1 MIKRLAHRYMT
12 ALFVLCLA
20 LVLQACGSNNSGGGG
35 GSGTPVAQKPSNAIE
50 ITMAYSSEKKP
61 WIDPLAT
68 KFNQEHHTDPASG
81 RPIYVNAIVVD
92 SGTAAD
98 ALAQGTAQYTIWSP
112 SNSLWISVVNFEAD
126 KTLLD
131 KSPSL
136 VNTPVVLAMWK
147 PMAVALGWP
156 NKPLGL
162 SDIIAL
168 DNNPQGWG
176 SLGHPEWGKFKYAH
190 TNPDVSS
197 TGLSIVTAEFY
208 AAAGKTKGLTE
219 ADVTNPQVQQYIQNI
234 ENSIVHYSPTT
245 TVFAN
250 DIKKGGINFISAVAI
265 EEVTLVDLNKNGNLK
280 DPLVGIYPKEGTFY
294 HDNPFVIPNASWVTA
309 DQRAAASVWK
319 DYLLTP
325 DNQRLALALGFRPAN
340 PDVAFA
346 DPLTAANGVD
356 TSEPKTVLE
365 VPSPKVLVSV
375 KNAWKNYRK
384 QANIMLV
391 LDVSGSM
398 GDPQQ
403 QGSKMY
409 NALQGLKVFLSS
421 TRAEDR
427 IGFIDFS
434 DSVDYAVPIAPYG
447 QNKAKLDAVLSGNFS
462 QGSTALYDAVLKA
475 AQELDNL
482 HDTTR
487 INAIVVLTDGQ
498 DNASAANAQ
507 SQLSAIVG
515 QNAEDISSIRIFP
528 IAYGSGSDVD
538 VNALQEM
545 ADMTHTILS
554 TGDASNILK
563 VYNQISQYF

>member
-12 ALFVLCLA
+12 ALFVLCIA
-20 LVLQACGSNNSGGGG
+20 LVLQACGSDNGVVV
-35 GSGTPVAQKPSNAIE
+35 SGTPVVQKPGNAIE

-61 WIDPLAT
+61 WITPLVD
-68 KFNQEHHTDPASG
+68 KFNQAQIKEPTSG
-81 RPIYVNAIVVD
+81 RPIFVTALVVD
-92 SGTAAD
+92 SGVAAD
-98 ALAQGTAQYTIWSP
+98 ALANGQAQYTVWSP
-112 SNSLWISVVNFEAD
+112 SNSLWISVVNFKAD

-168 DNNPQGWG
+168 DNNAQGWG

-208 AAAGKTKGLTE
+208 AAAGKTRGLTE
-219 ADVTNPQVQQYIQNI
+219 ADVTDPKVQQYIQNI

-250 DIKKGGINFISAVAI
+250 DIKKGGINFISAVAL
-265 EEVTLVDLNKNGNLK
+265 EEETVIDLNKNGNLK
-280 DPLVGIYPKEGTFY
+280 DPLVAIYPKEGTFY
-294 HDNPFVIPNASWVTA
+294 HDNPFIIPNAAWVTA

-319 DYLLTP
+319 DYLLTAAS
-325 DNQRLALALGFRPAN
+325 QRQALTLGFRPAN

-346 DPLTAANGVD
+346 DPLTAANGID
-356 TSEPKTVLE
+356 TNEPKTVLE

-375 KNAWKNYRK
+375 KDAWKNYRK
-384 QANIMLV
+384 QANIILV

-398 GDPQQ
+398 GDPKQ
-403 QGSKMY
+403 QGSKLY
-409 NALQGLKVFLSS
+409 NALQGLKVFLNSA
-421 TRAEDR
+421 RPEDR

-434 DSVDYAVPIAPYG
+434 DSVDYAVPIAPYS
-447 QNKAKLDAVLSGNFS
+447 QNKAKLDAVLSGNFNE
-462 QGSTALYDAVLKA
+462 GSTALFDAVLKA

-498 DNASAANAQ
+498 DNASAANAK
-507 SQLSAIVG
+507 SQLSAIAG
-515 QNAEDISSIRIFP
+515 QNSEDISSIRIFP

-545 ADMTHTILS
+545 ADMTHTVLS
-554 TGDASNILK
+554 TGDASNIQK
-563 VYNQISQYF
+563 VYDQISQYF

>member
-1 MIKRLAHRYMT
+1 MT

-20 LVLQACGSNNSGGGG
+20 LALQACGPDNSGGGG
-35 GSGTPVAQKPSNAIE
+35 GTPVVQKPSNAIE

-68 KFNQEHHTDPASG
+68 KFNQEQHKDPASG

-208 AAAGKTKGLTE
+208 AAAGKTQNLTE
-219 ADVTNPQVQQYIQNI
+219 ADVSDPKVQQYIQNI

-250 DIKKGGINFISAVAI
+250 DIKQGGINFISAVAL
-265 EEVTLVDLNKNGNLK
+265 EEETVISLNQTGNLK
-280 DPLVGIYPKEGTFY
+280 DPLVAIYPKEGTFY
-294 HDNPFVIPNASWVTA
+294 HDNPFIIPNAAWVTT
-309 DQRAAASVWK
+309 DQRNAASVWK
-319 DYLLTP
+319 DYLLT
-325 DNQRLALALGFRPAN
+325 DDSQRQALALGFRPAN
-340 PDVAFA
+340 PNVAFA

-356 TSEPKTVLE
+356 TSQPKTVLE

-403 QGSKMY
+403 QGSKLY

-421 TRAEDR
+421 ARPEDR

-434 DSVDYAVPIAPYG
+434 DSVDYAVPIAPYS
-447 QNKAKLDAVLSGNFS
+447 QNKDKLNAVLSGNFNE
-462 QGSTALYDAVLKA
+462 GSTALFDAVLKA

-498 DNASAANAQ
+498 DNASAANAK

-554 TGDASNILK
+554 TGDATNILK

>member
-1 MIKRLAHRYMT
+1 MKSLWKRLN
-12 ALFVLCLA
+12 LLLA
-20 LVLQACGSNNSGGGG
+20 LTVALTLLAGCGPDNNGGN
-35 GSGTPVAQKPSNAIE
+35 GTPVVQVPNNAIQ

-68 KFNQEHHTDPASG
+68 RFNQEQHKDPSTG
-81 RPIYVNAIVVD
+81 RPIYVNAVVVD

-98 ALAQGTAQYTIWSP
+98 ALAQGTSQYTVWSP
-112 SNSLWISVVNFEAD
+112 SNSLWISVVNYEAD

-131 KSPSL
+131 ASPSL

-156 NKPLGL
+156 NTPIGL

-168 DNNPQGWG
+168 DNDPNGWG
-176 SLGHPEWGKFKYAH
+176 SKGHPEWGQFKYAH

-208 AAAGKTKGLTE
+208 AAVGKTKDLTE
-219 ADVTNPQVQQYIQNI
+219 ADVNDPKVKTYIQNI

-250 DIKKGGINFISAVAI
+250 DIKKGGINFISAVAL
-265 EEVTLVDLNKNGNLK
+265 EEETVIDLNKNGNLK
-280 DPLVGIYPKEGTFY
+280 DPLVAIYPKEGTFY
-294 HDNPFVIPNASWVTA
+294 HDNPFIIPNANWVTPE
-309 DQRAAASVWK
+309 QRSAAGVWR
-319 DYLLTP
+319 DYLLTA
-325 DNQRLALALGFRPAN
+325 DSQRAALALGFRPAN

-356 TSEPKTVLE
+356 TAQPKTVLE

-375 KNAWKNYRK
+375 KDAWKSYRK
-384 QANIMLV
+384 QANIMLI

-398 GDPQQ
+398 GDAQE
-403 QGSKMY
+403 QGSKLY
-409 NALQGLKVFLSS
+409 NALQGLKVFLGSM
-421 TRAEDR
+421 RDEDR
-427 IGFIDFS
+427 VGFIDFS
-434 DSVDYAVPIAPYG
+434 DNVDYAVPIAPYS
-447 QNKAKLDAVLSGNFS
+447 QNKQQIEDVLNGNFN
-462 QGSTALYDAVLKA
+462 QGSTALFAAVLKA
-475 AQELDNL
+475 AQELDKL

-498 DNASAANAQ
+498 DNASPGDAQ
-507 SQLSAIVG
+507 SQLTALVG
-515 QNAEDISSIRIFP
+515 QNSEDISAIRIFP

-538 VNALQEM
+538 INALQQM
-545 ADMTHTILS
+545 ADLTHTVLS
-554 TGDASNILK
+554 QGDASDIRK
-563 VYNQISQYF
+563 VYDQISQYF